1 VSIPER
7 NAQKKKNINFG
18 KNGKIK
24 LKMENIIKGVFFLF
38 VCLFLFLILDY
49 GHLNSVKDTKETE
62 LLRHVRLQVTSAQ
75 TRFRFNFV
83 DD

>member
-7 NAQKKKNINFG
+7 NPQKKKNINFG

-24 LKMENIIKGVFFLF
+24 LKNGKYNQRRFCLF
-38 VCLFLFLILDY
+38 VCFFSLILDY

-62 LLRHVRLQVTSAQ
+62 LLRHVQLQVTSAQ